1 MNSLMDLGRS
11 GFVAKN
17 FSEISRFLP
26 HVWAILCF
34 IGVSGFWSLYSW
46 NTGVEHIKQSDT
58 TSVYFTV
65 VMQYKHER
73 DAMPPNQATEWRW
86 SSLIKQVME
95 DQRALFASADVNSLY
110 QASFNRYFGTV
121 YRVTGD
127 VTLGYKILVFPLNL
141 LFLLGAYALF
151 FHLTNKVFLAS
162 IFAVLASFPIAI
174 PIAGEF
180 FGMGPVTIYSRRN
193 LFTAFAPFA
202 IFLFYRW
209 IHKPYLLLMVFA
221 FVGLISNL
229 HASGVLLAE
238 ILVIAY
244 FIYNYKKSISWGYAA
259 VFGLIALIFGF
270 MSVGG
275 LWGRVG
281 GYLQGLVGSVSPKE
295 QASISGFMEKQGI
308 PDGLDFLFYPL
319 RIYSHLPLELL
330 HVMTV
335 IAVGLVLWTAFLR
348 HKEDSHAKQVL
359 LFISGFAVL
368 AYLGFSEFKYFLLIG
383 AAAFALSWRRRGD
396 DKFELTHYLIL
407 AIFLVSFVGM
417 LLFQAGYH
425 FIKDFPLVFDQLRG
439 TRFLGLM
446 VFAWLAVLI
455 SRVDWNTAGAW
466 GRRVLI
472 ICVSIALLMAVRQ
485 DFRSWIRYKE
495 DPDATAL
502 LDLAKWSKDNTSGDA
517 TFLVVSTRFAI
528 IAERNVLLH
537 ERESRLMD
545 RQELLKRSQGDF
557 SELVKVAREKGMSYI
572 VVKKDRAKLPA
583 DVLPVYDNPRYAL
596 VKVD

>member
-1 MNSLMDLGRS
+1 MKEFNLRGLLAESRSDKSSLWLH
-11 GFVAKN
+11 A
-17 FSEISRFLP
+17 
-26 HVWAILCF
+26 WAILFF
-34 IGVSGFWSLYSW
+34 IGVSACWSVYSW

-58 TSVYFTV
+58 TGVYFAA
-65 VMQYKHER
+65 VMQYRHER
-73 DAMPPNQATEWRW
+73 EAIPPSQRMEWQW
-86 SSLIKQVME
+86 STLLKQVMV
-95 DQRALFASADVNSLY
+95 DQQALFASTNINSLY
-110 QASFNRYFGTV
+110 QASFSRYLGTV

-141 LFLLGAYALF
+141 LFLMGAYALF
-151 FHLTNKVFLAS
+151 FFLAENRLLAA
-162 IFAVLASFPIAI
+162 ILAVLASFPIAI

-193 LFTAFAPFA
+193 LFTAFAPLA

-209 IHKPYLLLMVFA
+209 IHKPYWLLMVFA

-238 ILVIAY
+238 ILVVAY
-244 FIYNYKKSISWGYAA
+244 FVYNRKKSISWGYAA

-275 LWGRVG
+275 LWSRVG
-281 GYLQGLVGSVSPKE
+281 AYLQGLVGLVSPKD
-295 QASISGFMEKQGI
+295 QASISSFMEKQGI
-308 PDGLDFLFYPL
+308 PDELEFLFYPL
-319 RIYSHLPLELL
+319 RIYSHLPLEVL

-335 IAVGLVLWTAFLR
+335 IAVGLVLWTVFLR
-348 HKEDSHAKQVL
+348 HKENSHAKQVL

-368 AYLGFSEFKYFLLIG
+368 AYLGFSEFKYFLLAG
-383 AAAFALSWRRRGD
+383 VAAFALSWKRQDD

-407 AIFLVSFVGM
+407 ATFLVSFVGM
-417 LLFQAGYH
+417 LLFQVGYH

-439 TRFLGLM
+439 ARFLGLM

-455 SRVDWNTAGAW
+455 SRIDWSAAGAW
-466 GRRVLI
+466 GRGVLI
-472 ICVSIALLMAVRQ
+472 ICVSMALLMTVRQ

-502 LDLAKWSKDNTSGDA
+502 LDVAKWSKDNTSGDA
-517 TFLVVSTRFAI
+517 AFLVVSTRFAI

-537 ERESRLMD
+537 DRESRLMD
-545 RQELLKRSQGDF
+545 RQELLRRSQGDF

-572 VVKKDRAKLPA
+572 VVNKGRVKLPM
-583 DVLPVYDNPRYAL
+583 DVLPVYDNPYYAL
-596 VKVD
+596 VKVG